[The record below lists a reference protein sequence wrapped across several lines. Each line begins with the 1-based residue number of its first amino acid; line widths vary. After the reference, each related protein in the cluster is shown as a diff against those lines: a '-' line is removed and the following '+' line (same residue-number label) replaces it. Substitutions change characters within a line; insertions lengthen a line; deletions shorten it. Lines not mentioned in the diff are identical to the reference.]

1 MFANGSLGVHHIGGC
16 CSARTSWFPCVLL
29 CVVRDL
35 KQDVKRLR
43 AERDEA
49 QGALDKLCREVQEG
63 KPPRLLPG
71 NLPPY
76 AHLHR
81 AVGPGPYPRAHRH
94 MGQPPPPP
102 QIGGRIRPTSPICW
116 VSEFR
121 RFVLPILWVS
131 VILPI
136 RSADLLGLLGL

>member
-102 QIGGRIRPTSPICW
+102 KSAAEFGRP
-116 VSEFR
+116 R
-121 RFVLPILWVS
+121 RFVGFLNF
-131 VILPI
+131 
-136 RSADLLGLLGL
+136 ADLFCRFFGFL